1 MSYPLNKGQDK
12 TFLIT
17 YNESRGKQVVM
28 ATKAIVILL
37 VGFTLASV
45 PLTEAQQPGKFHRIG
60 YLSSGS
66 ASSTSQNN
74 EAFRQG
80 LRELGYIEG
89 ENIFIE
95 YRYGDHQR
103 RKKGLVELAA
113 DLVRLQ
119 VDVIVAVD
127 SASTRAAR
135 KATSTIPIVMRTF
148 GDPVE
153 RGLISNVGRPG
164 GNITG
169 LYSITE
175 ELTRKHLQLL
185 KEVDSRLTRV
195 GVLWNPNFRASLRY
209 FKQAEFA
216 ATSLD
221 LQLQSLEVQVSEDL
235 ERAFR
240 TAIRKDA
247 QAIITLWTPLIS
259 LERKRIVALAI
270 KSRLPAI
277 YDDREFVD
285 AGGLMSYGANLEDLY
300 RRAATYV
307 DKILRGAKPAELPA
321 GPPTKFELIINLHTA
336 TQIGLTIPS
345 NVLARAD
352 KVIK

>member
-1 MSYPLNKGQDK
+1 
-12 TFLIT
+12 
-17 YNESRGKQVVM
+17 M
-28 ATKAIVILL
+28 ATKAIVVLL
-37 VGFTLASV
+37 VGLMLASV
-45 PLTEAQQPGKFHRIG
+45 CLADAQQPGKFHRIG
-60 YLSSGS
+60 YLSDGS
-66 ASSTSQNN
+66 PSSTSQNN

-95 YRYGDHQR
+95 YRYGDHPR

-119 VDVIVAVD
+119 VDVIVALD
-127 SASTRAAR
+127 SSSTRAAR

-153 RGLISNVGRPG
+153 RGLISNLLRPG

-169 LYSITE
+169 LYSITQ

-185 KEVDSRLTRV
+185 KEVNSRLTRV

-209 FKQAEFA
+209 FKEAEFV

-240 TAIRKDA
+240 TAIREDA
-247 QAIITLWTPLIS
+247 QAIIRLWTPLIS
-259 LERKRIVALAI
+259 HERKRIAVLAI

-277 YDDREFVD
+277 YDEREFVD

-300 RRAATYV
+300 KRAASYV

-321 GPPTKFELIINLHTA
+321 EPPTKFELLINLKTA
-336 TQIGLTIPS
+336 KQIGVTIPQS
-345 NVLARAD
+345 MLYRAD
-352 KVIK
+352 KLIK